1 MCDDMFKTY
10 LTFIPQNGPFYK
22 RPLLKHKKD
31 APRFSSQNIGH
42 NTLKVYL
49 KRMYEVAGI
58 DMTDKNISNH
68 SGKVTLCTELFNHGF
83 DDQLIRTRSGHRS
96 NCVDRYKRPAQ
107 NLLK

>member
-1 MCDDMFKTY
+1 
-10 LTFIPQNGPFYK
+10 
-22 RPLLKHKKD
+22 
-31 APRFSSQNIGH
+31 
-42 NTLKVYL
+42 
-49 KRMYEVAGI
+49 MYEVAGI